1 MKRHTRISMIG
12 IGIFTALFLM
22 SMGTSFAQKE
32 TGNKG
37 ATESKKFDTYEPG
50 KGEKVKAGRQVW
62 MLLWIERRPMGR

>member
-37 ATESKKFDTYEPG
+37 VTESKKFDT
-50 KGEKVKAGRQVW
+50 
-62 MLLWIERRPMGR
+62 